1 MPVNLPSDRELS
13 IFHFHVLDLPHLI
26 SCHLILV
33 MELRMLTTLSASN
46 DFSEVGS
53 RGWRFERVAWFM
65 RRR

>member
-26 SCHLILV
+26 LV
-33 MELRMLTTLSASN
+33 IELRMLTTLSDSN
-46 DFSEVGS
+46 DLSEVGS

-65 RRR
+65 RRH